1 MAMRKILPTLILVG
15 LVASSLT
22 GISCGPQE
30 APQMESEAGMSGDMS
45 SEGWVNLLNGA
56 DLGGWHFRKADGPD
70 GWKVENDVYSS
81 TPPSTDIMTD
91 EEYYDFQLHV
101 EFNIAAGSNSGVYMR
116 DKYEVQ
122 ILDSYGKP
130 TADNGCG
137 ALYRRIPPS
146 SNAALPTGE
155 WQTFEIT
162 FIGQRLTVDHN
173 GTRVHDNVDVGP
185 KGSGAA
191 GERADGPGPLRLQ
204 GDHGLVSFRN
214 VRIRPLSSEE
224 AEKIQAEIDAAG

>member
-1 MAMRKILPTLILVG
+1 MAMRKILPTLVLVG
-15 LVASSLT
+15 LVASSLA

-30 APQMESEAGMSGDMS
+30 APQAESEPGTS
-45 SEGWVNLLNGA
+45 SEGWVNLLNGT
-56 DLGGWHFRKADGPD
+56 DLGGWHFRQADGPD

-101 EFNIAAGSNSGVYMR
+101 EFNIAPGSNSGVYMR

-130 TADNGCG
+130 IADNGCG
-137 ALYRRIPPS
+137 ALYRRIPPAT
-146 SNAALPTGE
+146 NAARPTGE
-155 WQTFEIT
+155 WQTYEIT
-162 FIGQRLTVDHN
+162 FIGQRLTVDLN
-173 GTRVHDNVDVGP
+173 GIRVLDNVDVGP
-185 KGSGAA
+185 KGTGAA
-191 GERADGPGPLRLQ
+191 SERADGPGPLRLQ

-214 VRIRPLSSEE
+214 VRNRPLSSEE